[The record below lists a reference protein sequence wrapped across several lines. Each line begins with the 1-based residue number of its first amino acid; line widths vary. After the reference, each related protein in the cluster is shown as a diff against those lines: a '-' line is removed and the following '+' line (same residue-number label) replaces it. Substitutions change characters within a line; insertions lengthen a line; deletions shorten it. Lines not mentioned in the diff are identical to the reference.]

1 MNNLVILNLA
11 YYTRWRPR
19 DVLEITSTFLSR
31 KYDGSLLT
39 RKYVSRNYSAQEIC
53 LVENIQYMTDGNAVN
68 GITKRHIYDLP
79 LIECLDSYLQG

>member
-1 MNNLVILNLA
+1 M
-11 YYTRWRPR
+11 
-19 DVLEITSTFLSR
+19 EITSTFLSR

-39 RKYVSRNYSAQEIC
+39 RKYVSRNYSVQEIC

-68 GITKRHIYDLP
+68 EITKRHIYDLP